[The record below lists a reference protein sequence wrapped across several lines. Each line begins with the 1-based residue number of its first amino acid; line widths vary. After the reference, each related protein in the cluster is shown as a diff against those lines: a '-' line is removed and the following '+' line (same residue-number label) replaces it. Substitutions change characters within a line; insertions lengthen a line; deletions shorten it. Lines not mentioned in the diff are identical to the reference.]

1 MSSFKFGDNAF
12 IVGAYG
18 TLGRPRKGFYTPS
31 PPPRISNSP
40 TLFFGDI
47 GSFTVSIFN
56 LLLLH
61 TMILFILLWITVLCC
76 IYRQSLWLIRTYLGY

>member
-61 TMILFILLWITVLCC
+61 TMI
-76 IYRQSLWLIRTYLGY
+76 